1 MYKDKRVEK
10 KKTVTMKRN
19 LNPIFNESFA
29 FDVPTEKLRETTIVI
44 TVMDKDRLSRNDV
57 IGKVGA
63 RQAGVCPHKTQEGRW
78 ASTGPGPGRKG
89 ATSGPS
95 LPLRASEDEEVG
107 RVVLRLGR
115 QETSWKGRGGRL
127 ARDPKMTFRERTS
140 EQCPPGSHLWRA
152 SRVGHVYLPCVSRGQ
167 APGLSGFTAL
177 PGEKW
182 SDCPGPCSTPGWC
195 EGA

>member
-63 RQAGVCPHKTQEGRW
+63 RPARGLSSPDAGGDMGAHR
-78 ASTGPGPGRKG
+78 AGP
-89 ATSGPS
+89 
-95 LPLRASEDEEVG
+95 
-107 RVVLRLGR
+107 
-115 QETSWKGRGGRL
+115 
-127 ARDPKMTFRERTS
+127 RER
-140 EQCPPGSHLWRA
+140 R
-152 SRVGHVYLPCVSRGQ
+152 GHVGSVPPS
-167 APGLSGFTAL
+167 PGL
-177 PGEKW
+177 
-182 SDCPGPCSTPGWC
+182 
-195 EGA
+195 